1 MILVDSEEQ
10 NNKKSLSETGLAS
23 SSEAVNSV
31 LSDCEEDLSKVN
43 TRAEIDLIQICARV
57 PACYAALELELKSEL
72 GLLLSFHS
80 VS

>member
-43 TRAEIDLIQICARV
+43 TRAEIDLIQICA
-57 PACYAALELELKSEL
+57 S
-72 GLLLSFHS
+72 
-80 VS
+80 